1 MRVMVPEYRHI
12 GGEHCASTA
21 MRNVLDFHG
30 LDLSEAM
37 IFGIGAGLGFFYI
50 RNDQF
55 SPSRMFHGRTI
66 TFESDFFENAGIPY
80 DDRVEMDNE
89 RAWESVRERID
100 AGEPVLITTD
110 TFYLGYHNTSSHFP
124 GHRAV
129 VVGYDDETQEAF
141 IADRK
146 FPAIQSCSYE
156 ELARARNAP
165 DYPMQ
170 CHNRFGVFQGDVSMG
185 LPFEAAVRD
194 ALRKNADGML
204 APPDPDVETMLAGIG
219 ALRTLADDF
228 ERWRDIEDWS
238 WAARFG
244 YQVVIKRGA
253 GGSFFRSIYADFLT
267 EAAAFVPAIGEAGLA
282 GEMHEIAGRWRDLS
296 DVLKEQSER
305 DTCDP
310 ALFSRAGT
318 MAAKLADDEE
328 AFFRRIREVSAT

>member
-1 MRVMVPEYRHI
+1 MRVMVPGYRHI

-30 LDLSEAM
+30 LGLSEAM

-50 RNDQF
+50 RIDQV
-55 SPSRMFHGRTI
+55 SPSRMFHGRTVS
-66 TFESDFFENAGIPY
+66 FEGDFFETAGIPFVDRPEP
-80 DDRVEMDNE
+80 DDEQ
-89 RAWESVRERID
+89 AWVSVREHID
-100 AGEPVLITTD
+100 AGEPVLIATD

-129 VVGYDDETQEAF
+129 VVGYDDATREAF

-146 FPAIQSCSYE
+146 FPEVQSCSYE
-156 ELARARNAP
+156 ELALARNAP

-170 CHNRFGVFQGDVSMG
+170 CHNRFGVFEGAAKLGV
-185 LPFEAAVRD
+185 PIEAAVRD
-194 ALRKNADGML
+194 GLRKNADWML
-204 APPDPDVETMLAGIG
+204 AAPDTDELMLTGIG
-219 ALRTLADDF
+219 AMRILADDF
-228 ERWRDIEDWS
+228 ASWSDIEDWS

-267 EAAAFVPAIGEAGLA
+267 EAATWVPAVGEAGLA
-282 GEMHEIAGRWRDLS
+282 GEMHEIAGRWRELAG
-296 DVLKEQSER
+296 VLEEQSER

-310 ALFSRAGT
+310 ELFVRAG
-318 MAAKLADDEE
+318 KLTARLANDEE
-328 AFFRRIREVSAT
+328 AFFRRVRDVAAV